1 MYDIDHLSRRHAARG
16 GGGGEVAQFLQYKAG
31 DQRDASSRL
40 TGLTVLCFFF
50 IRFLVLFK
58 YRKTENRPHM
68 TEKNVNWNVKRIHRQ
83 IKYKLHKLSVHRF
96 CM

>member
-1 MYDIDHLSRRHAARG
+1 M
-16 GGGGEVAQFLQYKAG
+16 
-31 DQRDASSRL
+31 
-40 TGLTVLCFFF
+40 FFF

-58 YRKTENRPHM
+58 YRKTEIRPHM
-68 TEKNVNWNVKRIHRQ
+68 TEKNVNWNLKRINRQ